1 MNQKTIL
8 RRLLVYEALGFA
20 ILILISWLDE
30 ICDLP
35 SLLFG
40 GTPGHN
46 WHEAAL
52 ETFIIIAAG
61 VPTFLLTRRMARR
74 LVYLEGFLRMC
85 SWCRKIGVHDHWVSV
100 EEYFNREF
108 KTQTSHGVCP
118 DCAAKMKREIAV
130 VLSSDSLQPTISD
143 SLLSAPRA

>member
-8 RRLLVYEALGFA
+8 RRLLVYEAIGFA

-30 ICDLP
+30 IYDLP

-61 VPTFLLTRRMARR
+61 VPTFWLTRRMARR

-85 SWCRKIGVHDHWVSV
+85 GWCRKIGVHDQWFSI
-100 EEYFNREF
+100 EEYFKYEF
-108 KTQTSHGVCP
+108 KTQTSHGVCL
-118 DCAAKMKREIAV
+118 DCAAKLKQEAEVMQG
-130 VLSSDSLQPTISD
+130 SGSLQPAISD
-143 SLLSAPRA
+143 SLNVPRV